1 MPTYRIPVRY
11 VFNGVYTVEAD
22 NLVDAMSHIKD
33 DCGCTLGEG
42 IHSTVGNVDWDFNVH
57 PTLKISIPR
66 RID

>member
-33 DCGCTLGEG
+33 DCVVHLAREFIQPLVMLIG
-42 IHSTVGNVDWDFNVH
+42 ILMF
-57 PTLKISIPR
+57 IPL
-66 RID
+66 